1 MATLALIE
9 GIQKGAGE
17 NMVKLVGETTQKP
30 LATVL
35 EEIILESNRQDA
47 RLESLETP

>member
-17 NMVKLVGETTQKP
+17 NMVKLVGETSQKD

-35 EEIILESNRQDA
+35 NAIIVELNAQDA
-47 RLESLETP
+47 RLTALEP